1 MMTADDST
9 MSLAAAHSCRVRS
22 SRFGAPDGVSVRS
35 DDGRRSSGRGNPN
48 LAPAVA
54 IPPTKQPCHRVLHRH
69 TFYLVEAGRGEG
81 TAT

>member
-1 MMTADDST
+1 MMTAGDST
-9 MSLAAAHSCRVRS
+9 MSLAAAHSCRARS

-54 IPPTKQPCHRVLHRH
+54 TPPTQPCHRVLHRH
-69 TFYLVEAGRGEG
+69 NFYLVEARRGEG
-81 TAT
+81 RAT